1 MTLITIFQNLLLSI
15 IVSSAIGLNREYKD
29 SPAGLRTY
37 NLVCLGAVIITMS
50 AKELSEVA
58 VQQAFLHPEMKEVFT
73 VDTTKIIGEIVSG
86 IGFLGAGTIIFSQKK
101 IRGLSTASSIWVT
114 AALGI
119 TIGLQYYR
127 LAIIGMILTVII
139 LATFNK
145 IWSDR
150 MLQQLS
156 VTFTDERIEDEITN
170 CLHQYDLSIKKIDTK
185 IFSNNETKMINNIY
199 TIKPNKELDL
209 HLMILKLGKLTN
221 ISDVEMIEED

>member
-50 AKELSEVA
+50 AKELSDA
-58 VQQAFLHPEMKEVFT
+58 AIQQAFLHPEMKEIYNI
-73 VDTTKIIGEIVSG
+73 DNTKIIGEIVSG

-145 IWSDR
+145 VWSDR

-156 VTFTDERIEDEITN
+156 VTFTDEHVEDEIAT
-170 CLHQYDLSIKKIDTK
+170 CLRQYDLSVKKIDTK
-185 IFSNNETKMINNIY
+185 ISSDNDTKTINNIY
-199 TIKPNKELDL
+199 TIKPAKELDT
-209 HLMILKLGKLTN
+209 HQMILSLGR
-221 ISDVEMIEED
+221 IEDVAYAEMIEEN